1 MEKPPPRAGLGE
13 HGLWSFGSFGDSACV
28 VLISEICLTGVMLH
42 LRLIDYVLWFAGPLM
57 QLGVLVAMYRR
68 GLHRDYP
75 YFFNYTLLQV
85 VSEPILFVIQRHS
98 YALYYWGYWVSIA
111 LSALISFAVL
121 QEIFHEAFRPYEAL
135 RDLSVIL
142 FRWSAL
148 LVLLVGVM
156 WAITAAQS
164 SQVDTITNGILLVQR
179 SVRLMQCGLVF
190 FLLLFSEY
198 LGISRRHVLF
208 GIALGFGIFAS
219 VTMLVAAAVA
229 HGTLVPVSVLRHI
242 TMAVYDFSVLI
253 WLGYT
258 ALAPARSR
266 AASSAARPK
275 DWNYALED
283 ARVQP
288 AEDSLLDT
296 MDRTVERLLYPEVK
310 ATSIAAGH
318 RSLG

>member
-1 MEKPPPRAGLGE
+1 M
-13 HGLWSFGSFGDSACV
+13 
-28 VLISEICLTGVMLH
+28 H
-42 LRLIDYVLWFAGPLM
+42 LRPTDYVLWFGGTLM

-75 YFFNYTLLQV
+75 YFFNYTVLQV
-85 VSEPILFVIQRHS
+85 LSEPILFVLQKYS
-98 YALYYWGYWVSIA
+98 YPTYYWSYWVSVA
-111 LSALISFAVL
+111 LSALISFGVL

-148 LVLLVGVM
+148 VVLLVGVM
-156 WAITAAQS
+156 WTITAAHS

-198 LGISRRHVLF
+198 LGISRRHLVF

-219 VTMLVAAAVA
+219 ISMLVAVGMS
-229 HGTLVPVSVLRHI
+229 HGTFVHVSVLRQI
-242 TMAVYDFSVLI
+242 NNAAYDVAILI

-258 ALAPARSR
+258 ALAPARSSV
-266 AASSAARPK
+266 AVAAARSK

-288 AEDSLLDT
+288 EDSLLDT
-296 MDRTVERLLYPEVK
+296 MDRTVERLLYPREEAK
-310 ATSIAAGH
+310 ARVADGN
-318 RSLG
+318 RS

>member
-1 MEKPPPRAGLGE
+1 M
-13 HGLWSFGSFGDSACV
+13 
-28 VLISEICLTGVMLH
+28 H
-42 LRLIDYVLWFAGPLM
+42 LRLLDYVFWGGGTVL

-75 YFFNYTLLQV
+75 YFFNYTVLQV
-85 VSEPILFVIQRHS
+85 LSEPILFVIQRHS
-98 YALYYWGYWVSIA
+98 DTLYYWGYYVSVA

-148 LVLLVGVM
+148 VVLLVAVM
-156 WAITAAQS
+156 WAITAAHS
-164 SQVDTITNGILLVQR
+164 NQVDTITNSILLIQR

-208 GIALGFGIFAS
+208 GISLGFGIFAS
-219 VTMLVAAAVA
+219 VNMLFAAAA
-229 HGTLVPVSVLRHI
+229 SHGTFVHHSILREVN
-242 TMAVYDFSVLI
+242 MAVYDIAVMI

-258 ALAPARSR
+258 AFAPVRSR
-266 AASSAARPK
+266 VADGAS
-275 DWNYALED
+275 
-283 ARVQP
+283 
-288 AEDSLLDT
+288 
-296 MDRTVERLLYPEVK
+296 
-310 ATSIAAGH
+310 H
-318 RSLG
+318 R

>member
-1 MEKPPPRAGLGE
+1 M
-13 HGLWSFGSFGDSACV
+13 
-28 VLISEICLTGVMLH
+28 H

-57 QLGVLVAMYRR
+57 QAGILVAMYRR

-75 YFFNYTLLQV
+75 YFFNYTVLQV
-85 VSEPILFVIQRHS
+85 LSEPILFVIQRHS
-98 YALYYWGYWVSIA
+98 YSMYYWGFYVSIA

-121 QEIFHEAFRPYEAL
+121 QEIFHDAFRPYEAL

-148 LVLLVGVM
+148 VVLLVAVM
-156 WAITAAQS
+156 WAITAAHS
-164 SQVDTITNGILLVQR
+164 SQVDAITNGILLVQR

-208 GIALGFGIFAS
+208 GIALGFGVFAS
-219 VTMLVAAAVA
+219 VNMLFAAAVA
-229 HGTLVPVSVLRHI
+229 HGTFLHVSVLRQI
-242 TMAVYDFSVLI
+242 NSGAYNFSVLI
-253 WLGYT
+253 WLAYT
-258 ALAPARSR
+258 AFAPARSR
-266 AASSAARPK
+266 AGAGDRSK

-283 ARVQP
+283 AKVQP

-296 MDRTVERLLYPEVK
+296 MDRTVERLLYPPTGPTVRV
-310 ATSIAAGH
+310 ARAGASSASH
-318 RSLG
+318 

>member
-1 MEKPPPRAGLGE
+1 M
-13 HGLWSFGSFGDSACV
+13 
-28 VLISEICLTGVMLH
+28 H
-42 LRLIDYVLWFAGPLM
+42 LRPTDYVLWCAGSLM
-57 QLGVLVAMYRR
+57 QIGVLVAMYRR

-75 YFFNYTLLQV
+75 YFFNYTILQV
-85 VSEPILFVIQRHS
+85 LSEPILFVIQRHS
-98 YALYYWGYWVSIA
+98 YTMYYWGYYVSVA

-121 QEIFHEAFRPYEAL
+121 QEIFHDAFRPYEAL

-164 SQVDTITNGILLVQR
+164 SQVDAITNTIFLAQR

-219 VTMLVAAAVA
+219 VSMLFAAAVS
-229 HGTLVPVSVLRHI
+229 HGTFVHVAVLRQI
-242 TMAVYDFSVLI
+242 NSAAYDISVLI
-253 WLGYT
+253 WLGYV
-258 ALAPARSR
+258 ALAPVRRRVPAGAARS
-266 AASSAARPK
+266 K
-275 DWNYALED
+275 DWNTALED

-288 AEDSLLDT
+288 AADSLLDT

-310 ATSIAAGH
+310 ATGVAVGN

>member
-1 MEKPPPRAGLGE
+1 M
-13 HGLWSFGSFGDSACV
+13 
-28 VLISEICLTGVMLH
+28 H
-42 LRLIDYVLWFAGPLM
+42 LRPTDYVLWFGGTLM

-75 YFFNYTLLQV
+75 YFFNYTVLQV
-85 VSEPILFVIQRHS
+85 LSEPILFVVQKHS
-98 YALYYWGYWVSIA
+98 YPVYYWGYWTSVA
-111 LSALISFAVL
+111 LSALISFGVL
-121 QEIFHEAFRPYEAL
+121 QEIFHDAFRPYEAL

-148 LVLLVGVM
+148 VVLLVGVM
-156 WAITAAQS
+156 WTITAAHS
-164 SQVDTITNGILLVQR
+164 SQVDAISNGILLVQR
-179 SVRLMQCGLVF
+179 SIRLMQCGLVF

-198 LGISRRHVLF
+198 LGISRRHLVF

-219 VTMLVAAAVA
+219 ISMLVAAGMS
-229 HGTLVPVSVLRHI
+229 HGTFLHVSVLRQI
-242 TMAVYDFSVLI
+242 NNAAYDVAIVI

-266 AASSAARPK
+266 VAVAAARSK

-288 AEDSLLDT
+288 VDSLLDT
-296 MDRTVERLLYPEVK
+296 MDRTVERLLYPREEAK
-310 ATSIAAGH
+310 AQVASPN
-318 RSLG
+318 RS